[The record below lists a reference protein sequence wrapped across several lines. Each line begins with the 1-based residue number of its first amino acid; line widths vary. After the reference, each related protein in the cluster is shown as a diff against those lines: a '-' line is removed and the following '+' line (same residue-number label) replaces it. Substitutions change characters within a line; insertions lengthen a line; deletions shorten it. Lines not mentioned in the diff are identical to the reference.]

1 MNATHLNCP
10 GCGTIRPIRFE
21 PLLAGEPSLGTRV
34 ACAHC
39 GRHAFTLI
47 RPARFYCDL
56 CDEVRPAVL
65 ERMELP
71 AGAELAVVL
80 LCGGCFDA
88 KAVLLA
94 AASSSRFAG
103 AAASGPPAPARPS
116 GRARPG

>member
-10 GCGTIRPIRFE
+10 GCGVIRPIRYE
-21 PLLAGEPSLGTRV
+21 PLLADEPSLGTRV

-39 GRHAFTLI
+39 ARHAFTLL

-56 CDEVRPAVL
+56 CDEVRQAVL

-88 KAVLLA
+88 KAVLF
-94 AASSSRFAG
+94 AASPNRFAG
-103 AAASGPPAPARPS
+103 AAASGQPAPAPPS
-116 GRARPG
+116 GRARRG